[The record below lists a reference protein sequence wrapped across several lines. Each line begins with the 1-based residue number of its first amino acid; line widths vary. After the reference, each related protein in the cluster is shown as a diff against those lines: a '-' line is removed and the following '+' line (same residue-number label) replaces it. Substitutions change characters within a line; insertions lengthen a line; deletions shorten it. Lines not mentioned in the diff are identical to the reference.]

1 MSPPPRSDAAGSR
14 PEPGA
19 GGDVDARAVLKAAEE
34 AARTRLAR
42 LREAFDELVVASTNA
57 NVDDEHDP
65 EGATIAFER
74 SQLDAHLRRA
84 QASLVELDA
93 ARRRL
98 DEGRYGRCER
108 CGRPIPVE
116 RLTAR
121 PTARTCVTCP
131 PA

>member
-1 MSPPPRSDAAGSR
+1 ML
-14 PEPGA
+14 E
-19 GGDVDARAVLKAAEE
+19 VAEG

-42 LREAFDELVVASTNA
+42 LREAFEELVAASTNA

-74 SQLDAHLRRA
+74 SQLDAHLRSA

-98 DEGRYGRCER
+98 EEGRYGRCEV
-108 CGRPIPVE
+108 CGEPIPGE